1 MADSWEE
8 QAEEQIVYQPEKPK
22 LNPNA
27 GTFNFSAGAA
37 SFNPGASFTP
47 PAAAPAPAEP
57 VVAPEPTPEPEQEEE
72 APPAPEEPA
81 KPDPVEKPAAVAK
94 GMLVKGAW
102 RNALQRVC
110 MLCCEHAVAPFIP
123 PTTQTYH
130 PPPIPAQ
137 PSLPR
142 MPRRPRS

>member
-47 PAAAPAPAEP
+47 RQLPPPLRSP
-57 VVAPEPTPEPEQEEE
+57 WSPRSPLPSQSRRRKPLPRRRSLPSPTP
-72 APPAPEEPA
+72 
-81 KPDPVEKPAAVAK
+81 
-94 GMLVKGAW
+94 W
-102 RNALQRVC
+102 RS
-110 MLCCEHAVAPFIP
+110 
-123 PTTQTYH
+123 
-130 PPPIPAQ
+130 Q
-137 PSLPR
+137 PLLLLLLLKVR
-142 MPRRPRS
+142 M